1 LSTNKFNDKFNLKEI
16 NNVRK
21 ATKKELK
28 KLEFQK
34 RAIMK
39 IIKNIIRIKE
49 IDEKIEKEVE
59 KWLKALKTVGG

>member
-1 LSTNKFNDKFNLKEI
+1 
-16 NNVRK
+16 
-21 ATKKELK
+21 
-28 KLEFQK
+28 
-34 RAIMK
+34 MK